1 MENGRQTSAESVK
14 LQGSATTMG
23 KLVASRSKYT
33 DDQRRQAVVEYCVN
47 GLMTKVSESTGIPE
61 TTLATWKNNTDWW
74 DDLVVSVRSEINEV
88 ILAQNMEIAQKAGER
103 VLDSLENGD
112 EKLIWDKEKKEHV
125 IKRVKPGAYHSMLV
139 SGISQDK
146 ARTQQNL
153 PTSITASQDNRAL
166 SEVCKELS
174 RTMRDH
180 RVVST
185 QKPVDSEAND

>member
-1 MENGRQTSAESVK
+1 MSDLVNG
-14 LQGSATTMG
+14 
-23 KLVASRSKYT
+23 RSKYS
-33 DDQRRQAVVEYCVN
+33 DEDRRKAVVEYCVN

-61 TTLATWKNNTDWW
+61 TTLATWKNKTDWW
-74 DDLVVSVRSEINEV
+74 VDLVVSVRSEINEV

-112 EKLIWDKEKKEHV
+112 EKLVWDKEKKQHV

-153 PTSITASQDNRAL
+153 PTSITGSIDNRAL
-166 SEVCKELS
+166 AEQCKELS

-180 RVVST
+180 RVVSV
-185 QKPVDSEAND
+185 QEGRSE

>member
-1 MENGRQTSAESVK
+1 
-14 LQGSATTMG
+14 MG

-112 EKLIWDKEKKEHV
+112 EKLVWDKEKKQHV

-153 PTSITASQDNRAL
+153 PTSITGSIDNRAL
-166 SEVCKELS
+166 AEQCKELS

-185 QKPVDSEAND
+185 QPQNTSKTDAEDS

>member
-1 MENGRQTSAESVK
+1 MSDLVNG
-14 LQGSATTMG
+14 
-23 KLVASRSKYT
+23 RSKYS
-33 DDQRRQAVVEYCVN
+33 DEDRRKAVVEYCVN

-61 TTLATWKNNTDWW
+61 TTLATWKNKTDWW
-74 DDLVVSVRSEINEV
+74 VDLVVSVRSEINEV

-112 EKLIWDKEKKEHV
+112 EKLVWDKEKKQHV

-153 PTSITASQDNRAL
+153 PTSITSKHDNRAML
-166 SEVCKELS
+166 EACKELS

-180 RVVST
+180 GVVSVQT
-185 QKPVDSEAND
+185 KSKVDE